1 MSPFLAALVVML
13 TVVAA
18 PAGEAVDTAPP
29 ATASHPQEAP
39 PPEEGYDILSQI
51 FSFLYTIAHGIGQ
64 LVVKAIQWIIPE
76 AGEVLETL
84 IDPIGVLALL
94 TIFLGVY
101 EVAKRI
107 TWLIVVIGWALIV
120 IKIVLVVLKAT

>member
-29 ATASHPQEAP
+29 AAASQPQEAP
-39 PPEEGYDILSQI
+39 PPEGYDILSQI